1 MKKIISI
8 FLVVFVLSSCTSMP
22 QELSSVEV
30 ANKFLKGF
38 ENLDVAEM
46 NRYLDVKINQ
56 DEKELEEME
65 SYKPFLKK
73 LMGIGFI
80 AKSETISDDKKTAE
94 VLVEAETANLKDV
107 MEKYVVAT
115 FSVAFEPGFSDKS
128 EKEQQQIIF
137 EKLDE
142 LTTDIDLVKQ
152 ELILYMVKVN
162 GEWKVDDLGG
172 KNQEFLAPIYKDIEG
187 LFKEE

>member
-1 MKKIISI
+1 
-8 FLVVFVLSSCTSMP
+8 
-22 QELSSVEV
+22 
-30 ANKFLKGF
+30 
-38 ENLDVAEM
+38 M

-56 DEKELEEME
+56 DEKELEELE
-65 SYKPFLKK
+65 PYKPFLKK
-73 LMGIGFI
+73 LMGKGFI

-128 EKEQQQIIF
+128 EKEQRQIIF

-142 LTTDIDLVKQ
+142 MTTDIDLVKQ

>member
-65 SYKPFLKK
+65 PYKPFLKK
-73 LMGIGFI
+73 LMGKGFI

-142 LTTDIDLVKQ
+142 MTTDIDLVKQ
-152 ELILYMVKVN
+152 ELILYMVKAN
-162 GEWKVDDLGG
+162 GEWKVDDLSG